1 MWCFFNRVND
11 NKKGSPGGNGK
22 VRASLVLV
30 SDNFNNNEGSVMNP
44 DPSKANKIVCFT
56 NAQKVEYQTLVTGT
70 LMTLKIKRVLVD
82 FKQRFEQ
89 KVLD

>member
-1 MWCFFNRVND
+1 
-11 NKKGSPGGNGK
+11 
-22 VRASLVLV
+22 
-30 SDNFNNNEGSVMNP
+30 MNP

-56 NAQKVEYQTLVTGT
+56 NAQKVQYQTLVTGT

>member
-1 MWCFFNRVND
+1 
-11 NKKGSPGGNGK
+11 
-22 VRASLVLV
+22 
-30 SDNFNNNEGSVMNP
+30 MNP

-56 NAQKVEYQTLVTGT
+56 NPQKVEYQTLVTGT
-70 LMTLKIKRVLVD
+70 LMTQKIKRVLVD

>member
-1 MWCFFNRVND
+1 
-11 NKKGSPGGNGK
+11 
-22 VRASLVLV
+22 
-30 SDNFNNNEGSVMNP
+30 MNP

-56 NAQKVEYQTLVTGT
+56 NAQKAEYQTLVTGT
-70 LMTLKIKRVLVD
+70 LMTPKIKRVLVD

>member
-1 MWCFFNRVND
+1 
-11 NKKGSPGGNGK
+11 
-22 VRASLVLV
+22 
-30 SDNFNNNEGSVMNP
+30 MNP

-70 LMTLKIKRVLVD
+70 LMTQKIKRVLVD